1 MQDIIRKIVAVIPI
15 SSERIKSIYNSE
27 ARTRAYENSRLY
39 FVECKSQLIVNIDY
53 NLTDK
58 IVTIIFMSF
67 TNMDIL
73 ITLPGDGLTM
83 KGPL

>member
-15 SSERIKSIYNSE
+15 SNERIKSIYNSE
-27 ARTRAYENSRLY
+27 ARTHAYEDSTLY

>member
-15 SSERIKSIYNSE
+15 SNEKIKSIYNSE
-27 ARTRAYENSRLY
+27 ARTHAYENSRLY